1 MGIPSEVKSRV
12 YHPWVDPDIREI
24 ERAIEMLLSSE
35 RPIILA
41 GGGVIISGAF
51 AELQSIA
58 ELLMIPVV
66 TTFKGKGSF
75 PENHPLSLGPIGMH
89 GHAEANKMM
98 VEADCVLDRKSTR
111 LNSSHRC

>member
-12 YHPWVDPDIREI
+12 YHPWVDPDIKEI
-24 ERAIEMLLSSE
+24 ERAIDMLFTSE

-75 PENHPLSLGPIGMH
+75 PENHPLSLGTIAMH
-89 GHAEANKMM
+89 GHDEANKMM
-98 VEADCVLDRKSTR
+98 VAADCVLTCGTR
-111 LNSSHRC
+111 F